1 MSKRSSSH
9 KHVNRN
15 SSSCNSGMGSRYN
28 KERFNSEA
36 QARRRA
42 KSNRKWKKGDR
53 LPVPYF
59 CEDCHGF
66 HLTSPADY

>member
-1 MSKRSSSH
+1 MSRRSSSH
-9 KHVNRN
+9 RYDPGT
-15 SSSCNSGMGSRYN
+15 SSSCNSGRGGRNN
-28 KERFNSEA
+28 KERFNSEQ

-59 CEDCHGF
+59 CEDCHGY
-66 HLTSPADY
+66 HLTSPSDW